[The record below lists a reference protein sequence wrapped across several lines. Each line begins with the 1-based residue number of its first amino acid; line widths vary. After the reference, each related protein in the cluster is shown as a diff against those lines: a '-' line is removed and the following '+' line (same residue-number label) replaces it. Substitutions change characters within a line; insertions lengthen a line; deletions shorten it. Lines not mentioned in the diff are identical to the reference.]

1 MYNGSCNQIP
11 SKSSLTSLEDT
22 SPSLRNVRS
31 ISLDLAAAALASEL
45 SIHPMITDQFTNF
58 LLYQQTMNIVSRYS
72 SRMLLTT
79 CILLV
84 V

>member
-22 SPSLRNVRS
+22 SPSLRNVLS

-45 SIHPMITDQFTNF
+45 STHPMITDHGINLPRLHNLVCLSPLPTN
-58 LLYQQTMNIVSRYS
+58 YEYR
-72 SRMLLTT
+72 
-79 CILLV
+79 
-84 V
+84 